1 MPSVA
6 PSGSP
11 SSSPTL
17 ICHDEPDYRSPNNFT
32 CADHNIQ
39 GISCIRWRHLGL
51 TLDDLEDLIINCPV
65 SCQIDCGT
73 LTRFDITIEY
83 QISRVPGLLDAATV
97 DDLNE
102 VTRDYLSEFMRI
114 HAKDPQFFVD
124 NVELLSQE
132 KISRLPS
139 RSQNNNNR
147 NLAEDSADRP
157 AKSVNLWITV
167 AVRGFSFSLPLK
179 QTTRGLLAAIDSLD
193 YSSAIQNSG
202 NYYLEDAYAYSAA
215 AREQDGFGYAPE
227 NAEDSS
233 SSLRAAIVV
242 VIVVLV
248 CLTAFCASA
257 YVIHRRW
264 RPLPCCRPRT
274 RKIPERDL
282 QSPESQNVASVVGS
296 MFSFDDTATAGTN
309 GLMRYIGSFSR
320 SKESTSPG
328 SSVQHSMSQD
338 GMVEDLVDE
347 ELGLLTPQ
355 APQEEGVEEEE
366 SGVEEEEPHPLA
378 GIIPPMIVY
387 DNIEEIEEEDEKKEE
402 PKTKRPRCPSLVP
415 SRRVEATSSF
425 RGALGKRQ
433 RPSGA
438 HDLANLGGVF
448 SDNNILMDPFTDPYS
463 SWRRLE
469 ATRPSPIGIVM
480 DSDDPDD
487 DEISVASTPVRLQES
502 NSELTG
508 THPDRRR
515 IRSLDSCILESL
527 SDIVVSSDLD
537 YEAAI
542 SPIAIPP
549 LLGRTTLTLDSPNA
563 RANTALLGSLTHEQ
577 GDSPT
582 KLTAVSP
589 DRDDDTGM
597 HWERNQRGAPETP
610 TLRGGSSHSRSRQLA
625 GPASAQEGRNS
636 FWNRSPI
643 AKGVK
648 DAIWST
654 KRIGTPTR
662 GSAPPTPTRTEPYQK
677 RSFVGA
683 PPSTPTRDVAAR
695 RLVPPP
701 STPTSTRLDLPVVR
715 RGSSFNL
722 GPPSTPPSRPDV
734 PGAWRSSTPTRL
746 EMMGRRQSTPASGRA
761 EQGRSTSP
769 NRIIMQSH
777 SYDSQGNS
785 RGSERSSA
793 SFSTARESLAE
804 EVVFEFRAQ
813 RIGKLGLVINSTP
826 QTGPMVEQVKD
837 YSTLFGRIHAGDRIV
852 EVDGVETSNMSIKDV
867 TKRLAGKYG
876 IRTATGEVRI
886 KVSRYAFRERDWN
899 DSDERRSVN
908 SNVSGGG
915 SVDSFYSYHRRNHS
929 DPEPSLDRLS
939 LNSGGEQRLSFQSHS
954 GVSKS
959 GEEV

>member
-1 MPSVA
+1 M
-6 PSGSP
+6 
-11 SSSPTL
+11 
-17 ICHDEPDYRSPNNFT
+17 
-32 CADHNIQ
+32 
-39 GISCIRWRHLGL
+39 
-51 TLDDLEDLIINCPV
+51 TLDDLEELILNCPV

-83 QISRVPGLLDAATV
+83 QISKVPGLLDAATV

-102 VTRDYLSEFMRI
+102 VTRDYLTEFMRI
-114 HAKDPQFFVD
+114 YAKDAQFFVD

-132 KISRLPS
+132 KLSRLPS
-139 RSQNNNNR
+139 RSQKNNNR
-147 NLAEDSADRP
+147 NLAEESGDRS

-179 QTTRGLLAAIDSLD
+179 ETTRGLLAGIDSLD

-215 AREQDGFGYAPE
+215 AKAQDGFGYAVDD
-227 NAEDSS
+227 AEDSS

-242 VIVVLV
+242 VIVVMV
-248 CLTAFCASA
+248 CLTVFCASV

-274 RKIPERDL
+274 RKVMERDM
-282 QSPESQNVASVVGS
+282 QSPESQNVASAVGS

-320 SKESTSPG
+320 SKASTSPG

-338 GMVEDLVDE
+338 GMEGDLQDE

-355 APQEEGVEEEE
+355 APHDEGEEEQE
-366 SGVEEEEPHPLA
+366 TGAEEEEEPHPLA

-387 DNIEEIEEEDEKKEE
+387 DNIEEIEEDDEKKEE
-402 PKTKRPRCPSLVP
+402 PKTKQPRCPSVVP

-438 HDLANLGGVF
+438 HDLANLGVF
-448 SDNNILMDPFTDPYS
+448 SDSNILMDPFTDPYS
-463 SWRRLE
+463 SWRRFE
-469 ATRPSPIGIVM
+469 STRPSPIGIVV
-480 DSDDPDD
+480 DSDEADD
-487 DEISVASTPVRLQES
+487 DEISVASTPVRLTES
-502 NSELTG
+502 SSELTG

-527 SDIVVSSDLD
+527 SDIVVSSDLE
-537 YEAAI
+537 YESAI

-549 LLGRTTLTLDSPNA
+549 LLGRSPLALDSPNA
-563 RANTALLGSLTHEQ
+563 RTTLLGSLPFEQ

-589 DRDDDTGM
+589 DRDDDMGM

-610 TLRGGSSHSRSRQLA
+610 TLRGGSSHSRSRQLGGLA
-625 GPASAQEGRNS
+625 ASQEGRNS

-648 DAIWST
+648 DAIWSS
-654 KRIGTPTR
+654 KRIGTPTK
-662 GSAPPTPTRTEPYQK
+662 GSAPPTPTRTEPYQR
-677 RSFVGA
+677 RSLVGA

-701 STPTSTRLDLPVVR
+701 STPTSTRLDLPIVR

-746 EMMGRRQSTPASGRA
+746 EMMGRRQTPPATGRA
-761 EQGRSTSP
+761 EQGRSSSP
-769 NRIIMQSH
+769 TRIVMQSH

-852 EVDGVETSNMSIKDV
+852 EVDGVETSSMSIKDV